1 MISVPR
7 GTVPSRPVSAWYLAP
22 RVPGQIS
29 HSDSQGD
36 CSSGRVGF
44 GAARVPPFA
53 LQIRSGSGCHNRHYF
68 RALAEIPRGSVPRR
82 TYDPALCGS
91 DVPRGTFPGQ
101 NRTLTVSRGTSLAPF
116 RSAPVDDLWISR
128 YCRSADNLFVP
139 AKINRRSDC
148 GTRIGSRHSQ
158 SSDFRTSS
166 RSLPPIHRSS

>member
-7 GTVPSRPVSAWYLAP
+7 GTAPPRPVSAWYLAP
-22 RVPGQIS
+22 PVGGQIS
-29 HSDSQGD
+29 HSDSQGTVSLIESD
-36 CSSGRVGF
+36 LAQS
-44 GAARVPPFA
+44 PLA
-53 LQIRSGSGCHNRHYF
+53 LEIRSRSRCHNLPDLGLGWRFHST
-68 RALAEIPRGSVPRR
+68 LSEVEHS
-82 TYDPALCGS
+82 DPASGGS

-116 RSAPVDDLWISR
+116 HSGPVDDLWISR

-166 RSLPPIHRSS
+166 KSLPPIHRSS